1 MAKRIRAIRQ
11 TTETYYADDGSVAR
25 EVHRVAYLKE
35 DADDPDLS
43 AWADVDAHVLDET
56 ATLAT
61 LRDDIRAAA
70 NRREGIA

>member
-25 EVHRVAYLKE
+25 AVHRVAYLKE
-35 DADDPDLS
+35 IADDPDF
-43 AWADVDAHVLDET
+43 AVWVDVDSPDLDES

-61 LRDDIRAAA
+61 QRESIRTAADLQ
-70 NRREGIA
+70 EGIA